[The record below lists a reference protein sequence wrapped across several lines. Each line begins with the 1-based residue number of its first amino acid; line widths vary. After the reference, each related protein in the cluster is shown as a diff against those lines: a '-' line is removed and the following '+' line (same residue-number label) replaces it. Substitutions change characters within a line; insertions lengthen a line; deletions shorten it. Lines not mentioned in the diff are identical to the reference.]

1 MNLENGINRNTCVE
15 LREELDTL
23 LLNWTT
29 NKAIGLSYEV
39 GRINYDNVNMKV
51 SIEFFIKEGKEEQD
65 KEMANRWLEAT
76 DAQFRV
82 GDEFSDP
89 GGTYVIKG
97 YNPKARKF
105 PVIIHNKENG
115 KDYKID
121 VHRINQTIALNKIRE
136 QVKGE

>member
-1 MNLENGINRNTCVE
+1 MNIQIENGIDRNTCDQLRTALKE
-15 LREELDTL
+15 LLAPIEST
-23 LLNWTT
+23 
-29 NKAIGLSYEV
+29 GLSVEV
-39 GRINYDNVNMKV
+39 GNIKYSSVNMKV
-51 SIEFFIKEGKEEQD
+51 SMEFFVKEGKEEQD

-97 YNPKARKF
+97 YNSKARKF
-105 PVIIHNKENG
+105 PVIIHNKEDG

-121 VHRINQTIALNKIRE
+121 VHRVNQTIALNKIRE
-136 QVKGE
+136 QAKGQ